1 MSRVARTF
9 RPLALA
15 LVLAAAALPARAETL
30 ADALVSAYNHSH
42 LLDQNRALLRAAD
55 EDVAVA
61 LADLRPIL
69 SYAATAGI
77 ANNAVTGDTLSQ
89 SLSISADLLLYDFG
103 RSRLGIELAKESV
116 LASRESL
123 VNVEQTVLYNAV
135 QAYMNVIRGGEFVAL
150 RQNNVRLITEELRA
164 ARDRFELGEVTQT
177 DVSIA
182 EARLALSRA
191 NLAAAEGDLESAR
204 EQYRA
209 FVGHF
214 PGRLAAA
221 PAAPRTATT
230 LADAKAIAQ
239 RTHPAIRQAQREV
252 TIAELGIAIAEAA
265 MKPSL
270 TANATGSISNATT
283 SPSGSIGLRFSGP
296 IYQGGKLSALYRKA
310 VARRDASRSNLLQ
323 TANLTEQNVGLAW
336 ARLNV
341 SSAQFQASER
351 QIRAARIAYRGVRE
365 EATLG
370 ARTTLDVLN
379 SEQELLDAEA
389 SRISSY
395 TDFYVAT
402 YGLLRE
408 MGLLTADHLRL
419 GVVSYD
425 PEAYYNAVKTGPIRK
440 VSPQGEKL
448 DRILKGIGRN

>member
-1 MSRVARTF
+1 LTGLTRRLG
-9 RPLALA
+9 PLAVV
-15 LVLAAAALPARAETL
+15 LVLAAGLPARAETL

-103 RSRLGIELAKESV
+103 RTKLGVELARESV
-116 LASRESL
+116 LASRETL
-123 VNVEQTVLYNAV
+123 INVEQTVLYNAV
-135 QAYMNVIRGGEFVAL
+135 QAYMNVIRSGEFVAL

-182 EARLALSRA
+182 EARLALARA
-191 NLAAAEGDLESAR
+191 NLAAADGQLESAR

-209 FVGHF
+209 SVGHF
-214 PGRLAAA
+214 PGQLSAA

-252 TIAELGIAIAEAA
+252 TIAELSIAIAEAA

-270 TANATGSISNATT
+270 TANASASTSNAAT

-296 IYQGGKLSALYRKA
+296 IYMGGKLSALYRKA
-310 VARRDASRSNLLQ
+310 VARRDATRANLLQ
-323 TANLTEQNVGLAW
+323 TANIAEQNVGLAW
-336 ARLNV
+336 SQLNV
-341 SSAQFQASER
+341 ASAQFQSSER
-351 QIRAARIAYRGVRE
+351 QISAARIAYRGVRE

-389 SRISSY
+389 NRISSY

-408 MGLLTADHLRL
+408 MGLLTAEHLRL
-419 GVVSYD
+419 GVVVYD

-440 VSPQGEKL
+440 ISPQGEKL